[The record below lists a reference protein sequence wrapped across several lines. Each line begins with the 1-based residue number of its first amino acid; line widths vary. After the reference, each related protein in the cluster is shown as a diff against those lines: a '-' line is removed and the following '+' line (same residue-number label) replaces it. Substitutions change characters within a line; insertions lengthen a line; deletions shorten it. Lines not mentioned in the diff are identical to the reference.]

1 MAGQGRRGTRGH
13 GRSFRAASSRSVA
26 LATAGAS
33 DPAVRSSIAP
43 TARTIRP
50 GTRATYRNLLMRGL
64 APEEA
69 ANLTAFLCG
78 IHVESQPWKLDEVNR
93 LLFLRELQAAG
104 RFGFH
109 DGETEAA

>member
-1 MAGQGRRGTRGH
+1 
-13 GRSFRAASSRSVA
+13 
-26 LATAGAS
+26 
-33 DPAVRSSIAP
+33 
-43 TARTIRP
+43 
-50 GTRATYRNLLMRGL
+50 MRGL

-93 LLFLRELQAAG
+93 LLFLRELQAG
-104 RFGFH
+104 GQFGFH

>member
-13 GRSFRAASSRSVA
+13 GRSFRADSSPSVTLVTADASV
-26 LATAGAS
+26 
-33 DPAVRSSIAP
+33 PAVRSSSAP
-43 TARTIRP
+43 ARTTRP
-50 GTRATYRNLLMRGL
+50 GTRATYRNLLLRGL

-78 IHVESQPWKLDEVNR
+78 IHVGSQPWKLDEVNR

-109 DGETEAA
+109 DGATEAA